1 MQENSSETN
10 SMQVEDNDESV
21 EFERH
26 MVNEDSDEVVDNN
39 RDDLP

>member
-26 MVNEDSDEVVDNN
+26 MVNEDSDEVADNN
-39 RDDLP
+39 GDDLP